1 MSNKAKS
8 KRFPLHGNISMYN
21 FAVSKLQHDAFC
33 KLYVSLMAC
42 VFFFN
47 QYCTF
52 FFYSSAQI
60 TEHFDICQFLCLI
73 WLKATCFVNNPS
85 LWVSFQRKSHP

>member
-42 VFFFN
+42 VFFFLIN
-47 QYCTF
+47 IAPF
-52 FFYSSAQI
+52 FFIHQLRSLNTLTYASS
-60 TEHFDICQFLCLI
+60 
-73 WLKATCFVNNPS
+73 FV
-85 LWVSFQRKSHP
+85 

>member
-8 KRFPLHGNISMYN
+8 KRFPLHGNICMYN

-33 KLYVSLMAC
+33 KLHVSLMVC
-42 VFFFN
+42 GLFFFFLN

-52 FFYSSAQI
+52 FYFYSSAQI
-60 TEHFDICQFLCLI
+60 TEH
-73 WLKATCFVNNPS
+73 
-85 LWVSFQRKSHP
+85 